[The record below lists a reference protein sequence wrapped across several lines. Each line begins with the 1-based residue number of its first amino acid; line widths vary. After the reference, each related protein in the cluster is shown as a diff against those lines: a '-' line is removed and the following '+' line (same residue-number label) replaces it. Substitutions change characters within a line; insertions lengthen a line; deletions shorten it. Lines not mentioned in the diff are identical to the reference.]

1 VERVAS
7 ESSIRVVLSSRRQKA
22 VAALPPVLFNVNDR
36 HLNNTFDRE
45 FLKVTLGKTLSDRLN
60 LESPGKQTIASYLCP
75 TLKHHPW
82 CPSRTGDH
90 GYIFVGLGKDKDSYH
105 SAAIR
110 NLFVGLPKTVMDRRF
125 RYLGRYQVTR
135 VDPLSVDEWAMFS
148 AEFKSVYAKLTK
160 DKTKDARTLEDI
172 LIAYDNG
179 NLRVPCVQVQCIGFD
194 EAFFSALLAE
204 RDAQSMVP

>member
-1 VERVAS
+1 
-7 ESSIRVVLSSRRQKA
+7 
-22 VAALPPVLFNVNDR
+22 
-36 HLNNTFDRE
+36 
-45 FLKVTLGKTLSDRLN
+45 LGKALSDRLN
-60 LESPGKQTIASYLCP
+60 LESSGKQTIASYLCP

-90 GYIFVGLGKDKDSYH
+90 GFIFVGLGKDKDSYH

-125 RYLGRYQVTR
+125 RYLGKYQVTR
-135 VDPLSVDEWAMFS
+135 VDPLSVDEWAMLS
-148 AEFKSVYAKLTK
+148 AEFKSMYAKLTK

-179 NLRVPCVQVQCIGFD
+179 NLRVPCVQVQCVGFD
-194 EAFFSALLAE
+194 EDFFSALLAE
-204 RDAQSMVP
+204 RDARQSTVP